1 MPLESAADFNSYVD
15 TATGN
20 GVTATFFEAQQTLWD
35 ARQGFVDSWFDI
47 DSGDSYSIN
56 LIIDQEYFSIDTGSV
71 AVEGFQPKAYI
82 KVTDVPY
89 ISQDDRINVDAIIT
103 NNGNTLVPETSF
115 LVKNVRPDNVGMVE
129 VILEEQ

>member
-1 MPLESAADFNSYVD
+1 MPLESALDFNAYVD
-15 TATGN
+15 TTTGH
-20 GVTATFFEAQQTLWD
+20 GVTATFFEVQSVLWD
-35 ARQGFVDSWFDI
+35 ARRGLIDTWFDI
-47 DSGDSYSIN
+47 DSGDAYSIN

-89 ISQDDRINVDAIIT
+89 ISQDDRIVVDAITT

>member
-15 TATGN
+15 TTTGN
-20 GVTATFFEAQQTLWD
+20 GVTATFFEGQSVLWD
-35 ARQGFVDSWFDI
+35 QRQGLIDTWFDI

-56 LIIDQEYFSIDTGSV
+56 LIIDQEYFSIETGSV

-82 KVTDVPY
+82 KSSDVPY
-89 ISQDDRINVDAIIT
+89 ISHNDTIIVNAITT
-103 NNGNTLVPETSF
+103 NNGNTLVPETTF
-115 LVKNVRPDNVGMVE
+115 KVKNVRPDNVGMVE